1 MVSRGQSLLWG
12 DGPDGA
18 APRLALRTGGAT
30 AEAALRPDAQSRRVR
45 LAVRFRFAGPRRVR
59 VNKENVPRPYS
70 SPAAL
75 LLGRNKCAL

>member
-45 LAVRFRFAGPRRVR
+45 LAVRADSDSQVR
-59 VNKENVPRPYS
+59 VESESIKKTSRDRTRVPQPYF
-70 SPAAL
+70 
-75 LLGRNKCAL
+75 